1 MERPKYRTEHAGER
15 RHLAGSV
22 RPLSGGKP
30 GSEPRRQ
37 WIAGSASALPHAR
50 SGGRRGRGGKQ
61 REVASRRNGQT
72 SPKVDEKQPIPT
84 WRSNPS
90 GACAKKRSPRLA
102 AVCEKTKVKRKPRE
116 RREDRDVRKETG
128 RRRASP
134 EPAARDRVLQ
144 RRREKKPVHRIHH
157 HGNQSSETKG
167 RNTLGD
173 GASRGAWPPARV
185 RGEKR

>member
-1 MERPKYRTEHAGER
+1 MALKPEWGLCQEALASARRGVRKDKGEKEAPR
-15 RHLAGSV
+15 AARG
-22 RPLSGGKP
+22 
-30 GSEPRRQ
+30 PRR
-37 WIAGSASALPHAR
+37 P
-50 SGGRRGRGGKQ
+50 GRRQ
-61 REVASRRNGQT
+61 
-72 SPKVDEKQPIPT
+72 
-84 WRSNPS
+84 
-90 GACAKKRSPRLA
+90 
-102 AVCEKTKVKRKPRE
+102 
-116 RREDRDVRKETG
+116 
-128 RRRASP
+128 ASP